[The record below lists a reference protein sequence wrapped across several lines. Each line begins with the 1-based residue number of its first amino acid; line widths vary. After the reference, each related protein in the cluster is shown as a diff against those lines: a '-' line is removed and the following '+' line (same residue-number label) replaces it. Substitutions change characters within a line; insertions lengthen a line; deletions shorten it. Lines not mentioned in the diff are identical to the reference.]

1 MRGPSP
7 VAASATVLVA
17 VLAVALVLSPI
28 AALPLAADGR
38 PAPATT
44 APASV
49 STPDLPAQAA
59 PGRPSAREPT
69 RPAAPDRSG
78 PRLLNPVTPEANTTA
93 YLALEGERQRSRIGT
108 ATLDAAASVA
118 ADGARTRG
126 AYRTAHL
133 QQSFAAAEG
142 NRSAQR
148 AVVRRSAR
156 RLDSR
161 IAALERWEAAALER
175 YNAGEISTRSYLRE
189 LAAIDAGAESARDTA
204 TLLSTYS
211 AAVGNPVAQERIASF
226 KARLLPLEGP
236 VRELARDAMTGEA
249 LTTRVYVETTAEG
262 VVLAAVERGPFV
274 KRYIREATVPSARDP
289 SGGDEFAA
297 TGDGLGAARDRV
309 RDLCP
314 WVAENQNGLNIGTF
328 GGEPY
333 LYRAGVYSV
342 AIDHPHGTSR
352 TGDLVT
358 FLDGSTR
365 EPFHEIQY
373 KDLSTVPTKGAGGN
387 TSDNITLSVARTR
400 SGGPMRV
407 SVRNA
412 TSGDPL
418 TARVQVDG
426 EPAGV
431 TGLDGSRWLI
441 APRSTARIT
450 VTTGN
455 ATVSTVVFTEGSP
468 TGS

>member
-1 MRGPSP
+1 
-7 VAASATVLVA
+7 VL
-17 VLAVALVLSPI
+17 
-28 AALPLAADGR
+28 
-38 PAPATT
+38 
-44 APASV
+44 
-49 STPDLPAQAA
+49 
-59 PGRPSAREPT
+59 
-69 RPAAPDRSG
+69 
-78 PRLLNPVTPEANTTA
+78 PEANTTA
-93 YLALEGERQRSRIGT
+93 YLALEGDRQRSRIGMV
-108 ATLDAAASVA
+108 TLDAAASVA

-133 QQSFAAAEG
+133 RQSFGAVEG

-148 AVVRRSAR
+148 AVVRRSAA

-161 IAALERWEAAALER
+161 ITTLERWEASALAR

-204 TLLSTYS
+204 RLLSRYS

-226 KARLLPLEGP
+226 KLRLLPLEGP
-236 VRELARDAMTGEA
+236 VRDQARSAMTGEEP
-249 LTTRVYVETTAEG
+249 TTRIYVETTDEG
-262 VVLAAVERGPFV
+262 VVLAAIERGPFV
-274 KRYIREATVPSARDP
+274 QRYIREATVPSARAPNGTDQ
-289 SGGDEFAA
+289 FAA

-309 RDLCP
+309 RELYP
-314 WVAENQNGLNIGTF
+314 WVADNQNGLNIGTF

-352 TGDLVT
+352 TGDLIT

-373 KDLSTVPTKGAGGN
+373 KDLSTVPTEGAGGN
-387 TSDNITLSVARTR
+387 TSDNVTLSVERTR

-407 SVRNA
+407 TVRNA
-412 TSGDPL
+412 TSGAPL
-418 TARVQVDG
+418 TATVLVDG

-431 TGLDGSRWLI
+431 TGLDGSRWVI

-450 VTTGN
+450 ATTGN
-455 ATVSTVVFTEGSP
+455 ATVSAVVFTDGPPGGS
-468 TGS
+468 